1 LAGEEQGGTPEH
13 WSPISPGDL
22 GLKAGY
28 WTGQDKDPVRFRAV
42 IGWITINTATNQ
54 HFFQAVV
61 LSDLMLPTV
70 AILMPQYCGVFL
82 KEMTEEQ
89 AKAEAKRW
97 MSAHPGQPMVPNVA
111 AAKA

>member
-1 LAGEEQGGTPEH
+1 MAGEEQGGLSEH

-28 WTGQDKDPVRFRAV
+28 WTGQDADPLRFRPV
-42 IGWITINTATNQ
+42 LGWITVNTASNQ

-97 MSAHPGQPMVPNVA
+97 MSTRPGHPIVPNLL
-111 AAKA
+111 AKA